1 MSSNVTPVVASHGHF
16 TGNITGAE
24 VVLLADINYQKLVNN
39 LEGIAAQYAAALAN
53 DQSQIQQL
61 VLGLEQ
67 GQYKKDNIEIIENL
81 IHDNQPLTDTQRDA
95 LTDYQS
101 QLNIFQ
107 SEGQAATKAIDPV
120 LTTEQNQPSALQQG
134 ANEFIQEVGTLNQG
148 LQALA
153 NDRIG

>member
-1 MSSNVTPVVASHGHF
+1 MSSNVTPVVTSQGHF

-24 VVLLADINYQKLVNN
+24 VVLLADINYQKLVND
-39 LEGIAAQYAAALAN
+39 LEGIAAQYAATLAN
-53 DQSQIQQL
+53 DQNQIQQL
-61 VLGLEQ
+61 TLSLEQ
-67 GQYKKDNIEIIENL
+67 GQYQKDGIQAIEDL
-81 IHDNQPLTDTQRDA
+81 LHDNQPLSDTQRDA
-95 LTDYQS
+95 LQDYQS